1 MNLSDLTELEPCPS
15 CQSNT
20 AVEGNPYKLCN
31 HCAEDYM
38 IQYENDMEQQAEA
51 ELESSLNDISPL
63 KFIPE
68 GYITPEYDGCAL
80 TDAYET
86 QIAFA
91 KPRVV
96 HFKKHPYD
104 VYIGRGS
111 KWGNPFTHISD
122 RKTQAQFIV
131 ATREEAISKYKE
143 YILSRPDLMADL
155 HELKG
160 KVLGCWCK
168 PKSCHGDV
176 LAELVIKYCMI

>member
-38 IQYENDMEQQAEA
+38 IQYEKDMEEQAEA
-51 ELESSLNDISPL
+51 ELESSLKKNSEDY
-63 KFIPE
+63 IPE
-68 GYITPEYDGCAL
+68 EYDGCTL
-80 TDAYET
+80 TDAHNN
-86 QIAFA
+86 QIAFT
-91 KPRVV
+91 KPTVV

-111 KWGNPFTHISD
+111 KWGNPYTHISD
-122 RKTQAQFIV
+122 RKTKADFIV

-155 HELKG
+155 YELKG

-176 LAELVIKYCMI
+176 LAELVINYCMI